1 MERGEAF
8 LEAESWEV
16 DVLKAL
22 IFDMDGVLIDTEP
35 LYFEAYRKAAESYGR
50 EYDLTLHRR
59 IMGIPERDGL
69 RLIVE
74 HLGIEASLD
83 EFRERVYV
91 ERRRIFSDS
100 LKPNPALREAL
111 TLLKRRGYKVALA
124 TSTSEREAR
133 ERLRKVELEDAFDA
147 MLFGDSVK
155 NGKPDPEIYLLV
167 LERLGIQPT
176 EAIVF
181 EDSKS
186 GVIAAKRAGVEKVV
200 GVVHSL
206 NNPDELLRA
215 GVDELLEIHEI
226 PSKLKEFL

>member
-83 EFRERVYV
+83 EFRERVHV
-91 ERRRIFSDS
+91 ERRRVTGRRR
-100 LKPNPALREAL
+100 NL
-111 TLLKRRGYKVALA
+111 TEGSTTSRSTGGSWGYPRGTVC
-124 TSTSEREAR
+124 
-133 ERLRKVELEDAFDA
+133 
-147 MLFGDSVK
+147 G
-155 NGKPDPEIYLLV
+155 
-167 LERLGIQPT
+167 
-176 EAIVF
+176 
-181 EDSKS
+181 
-186 GVIAAKRAGVEKVV
+186 
-200 GVVHSL
+200 
-206 NNPDELLRA
+206 
-215 GVDELLEIHEI
+215 
-226 PSKLKEFL
+226 

>member
-1 MERGEAF
+1 LR
-8 LEAESWEV
+8 
-16 DVLKAL
+16 AL

-50 EYDLTLHRR
+50 EYDISLHRR

-83 EFRERVYV
+83 EFRERVHV
-91 ERRRIFSDS
+91 ERRRVFSGS

-111 TLLKRRGYKVALA
+111 TLLKQRGYKVALA

-133 ERLRKVELEDAFDA
+133 ERLRKVELEDAFDV
-147 MLFGDSVK
+147 MLFGDSVR

-167 LERLGIQPT
+167 LEKLKVRPT
-176 EAIVF
+176 EAVVF
-181 EDSKS
+181 EDSRS
-186 GVIAAKRAGVEKVV
+186 GVVAAKRAGVGKVM

-215 GVDELLEIHEI
+215 GVDELLWIHEI

>member
-1 MERGEAF
+1 
-8 LEAESWEV
+8 
-16 DVLKAL
+16 
-22 IFDMDGVLIDTEP
+22 
-35 LYFEAYRKAAESYGR
+35 
-50 EYDLTLHRR
+50 
-59 IMGIPERDGL
+59 
-69 RLIVE
+69 LIVE

-83 EFRERVYV
+83 EFRERVHV
-91 ERRRIFSDS
+91 ERRRVFSGS

-215 GVDELLEIHEI
+215 GVDELLGIHEI